1 MKRTTFLLILIYHF
15 GRALANDYSQV
26 DQESKS
32 VPLQYK
38 TAPAI
43 AQFLTKNLNKPTD
56 KTRAI
61 YYWIASNIRY
71 DLAMVKNP
79 KPYHNAQ
86 ELVDEV
92 LVRRQGVCQ
101 NYAELFDAC
110 CKSVGLKSY
119 VIVGYTRDSLGKVNP
134 LGHAWNAIEID
145 NQYTLIDVTWAA
157 GYVQNGVYVHR
168 FRDLYFMQSP
178 SDFNRTHIPF
188 DPIWQFSTT
197 PILHANF
204 IKGDFSTSNQTL
216 KYNYKDSLLAMG
228 KMNSIEK
235 RQHENIRILQ
245 GGISNKLIKDKLEIN
260 NQFITNEQL
269 NLEKEKFNQASTLF
283 SKGIN
288 DYNSYITLLNQNK
301 GDQSKMSTHLH
312 LLNSAQSQILT
323 AVQSV
328 ENISNADKGLKQS
341 SNEMISVS
349 KKIIPAIKDLIEKTK

>member
-1 MKRTTFLLILIYHF
+1 MKRVSLLLILICHF
-15 GRALANDYSQV
+15 TFTMAYDYSQI
-26 DQESKS
+26 DQQSKS
-32 VPLQYK
+32 VPLKLK
-38 TAPAI
+38 TAPEI
-43 AQFLTKNLNKPTD
+43 AKYLTQNLNNSTD

-61 YYWIASNIRY
+61 YYWIASNIKY

-101 NYAELFDAC
+101 NYSELFDAC

-119 VIVGYTRDSLGKVNP
+119 VIVGYTRDSLGKANA
-134 LGHAWNAIEID
+134 LGHAWNAVEID

-178 SDFNRTHIPF
+178 SDFIHTHIPF
-188 DPIWQFSTT
+188 DPIWQFATT

-204 IKGDFSTSNQTL
+204 IKGDFSTTNQSL
-216 KYNYKDSLLAMG
+216 KYNYKDSLRAME

-235 RQHENIRILQ
+235 RQHENARILQ
-245 GGISNKLIKDKLEIN
+245 GGIYNKLTKEKLETNSQFIN
-260 NQFITNEQL
+260 NEKL
-269 NLEKEKFNQASTLF
+269 NSEKEKFNQASSLF

-312 LLNSAQSQILT
+312 LLNSAQSQIIT

-328 ENISNADKGLKQS
+328 ESITNADKGLKQS

-349 KKIIPAIKDLIEKTK
+349 KKIIPAIKDLIEKSK

>member
-1 MKRTTFLLILIYHF
+1 MKRATFLIILICHIIH
-15 GRALANDYSQV
+15 AMANDYSQI
-26 DQESKS
+26 DQQSKS
-32 VPLQYK
+32 VPLKYK
-38 TAPAI
+38 TAPEI
-43 AQFLTKNLNKPTD
+43 AKYLTQNLNTPTD

-61 YYWIASNIRY
+61 YFWIASNIRY

-110 CKSVGLKSY
+110 CKSIGLKSC

-178 SDFNRTHIPF
+178 SDFIHTHIPF

-204 IKGDFSTSNQTL
+204 IKGDFSTNNQNL
-216 KYNYKDSLLAMG
+216 HYNYKDSLRAME

-235 RQHENIRILQ
+235 RQHENLRILQ
-245 GGISNKLIKDKLEIN
+245 GGISNKLIKEKLEIN
-260 NQFITNEQL
+260 NQFINNEQL
-269 NLEKEKFNQASTLF
+269 NIEKEKFNQASTLF

-288 DYNSYITLLNQNK
+288 DYNSYIGFLNQNK
-301 GDQSKMSTHLH
+301 GDQSKMIAHLH
-312 LLNSAQSQILT
+312 LLNSAQKQILS
-323 AVQSV
+323 AIQMV
-328 ENISNADKGLKQS
+328 ESISTVDTSLKQN
-341 SNEMISVS
+341 SNEMMSVS
-349 KKIIPAIKDLIEKTK
+349 KKIIPAIQDLLEKSK